1 MNLQL
6 FPSKFIGPLS
16 ARCSHKEH
24 DEILNKKVRAIV
36 YSLPLATR
44 EKEDHKGLSSTGCSI
59 RKLPQA
65 ILCDLFS
72 HGIKK
77 LEFLRRPL
85 IPLRDPCASIVQ
97 PPSVAFGTK
106 ETYYSAARIF
116 TTIFLT
122 TLLPPGVILGR
133 CASVGKK
140 RKNDCGVAEDKG
152 PSAT

>member
-1 MNLQL
+1 MMKFIIQNTNSGKLMNLQL

-77 LEFLRRPL
+77 LEFFRRPL

-97 PPSVAFGTK
+97 PPSVAFV
-106 ETYYSAARIF
+106 E
-116 TTIFLT
+116 L
-122 TLLPPGVILGR
+122 
-133 CASVGKK
+133 KK
-140 RKNDCGVAEDKG
+140 RIIPRHEF
-152 PSAT
+152 SRRFF